1 MLDSPAM
8 KKHFA
13 LIGHPLGHSLSP
25 EIHAAI
31 MAAAGIDGDYTL
43 LDIPPADLPSRLSSL
58 LADLDGFNVTI
69 PHKKTVIP
77 FLATLSPSARRC
89 GAVNTV
95 ARPAA
100 GHNTDTAGFLAAGL
114 PLRGARVLLLGT
126 GGVAAMMAAET
137 LAAGAD
143 TLAVS
148 TRAPA
153 RGETFLADL
162 RARFPGTSCRLST
175 VTGEDATAEALA
187 ASTILLNGTPVGM
200 WPRAG
205 GIPVPPESLHS
216 SLAVFDPVYSPTP
229 TRLVL
234 NARKHG
240 ARAVSG
246 LPMLV
251 HQALAAQ
258 KIWNPGIAL
267 DADVLASGLIP
278 RLAAT
283 LWKKNPANLLLTGF
297 MGAGKTTVGREL
309 AKRLRLP
316 FIDLDAEIV
325 RAAGRPIPAIFA
337 DSGEAAFR
345 TIERDTARRILEG
358 PSSCVIAS
366 GGGFPLAAENRALVR
381 STNTLVLNIDAP
393 FGTLWRRIAGHPGR
407 PLARTVDATAALHAT
422 RAPVYASFC
431 DFSVTTS
438 NNAPP
443 SATTSRI
450 ASAFLDALSP

>member
-1 MLDSPAM
+1 M

-25 EIHAAI
+25 EIHRAI
-31 MAAAGIDGDYTL
+31 MAAAGIDGTYDL
-43 LDIPPADLPSRLSSL
+43 LDIPPADLPARIPSL

-69 PHKKTVIP
+69 PHKKSVIP
-77 FLATLSPSARRC
+77 FLSALSPAARRC

-137 LAAGAD
+137 LAAGAASL
-143 TLAVS
+143 TVS
-148 TRAPA
+148 TRDPA
-153 RGETFLADL
+153 RGEAFLADL
-162 RARFPGTSCRLST
+162 RARFPDSPCRLTAVS
-175 VTGEDATAEALA
+175 GEDAAAEALA

-200 WPRAG
+200 WPHAG
-205 GIPVPPESLHS
+205 GIPVPPESLHPD
-216 SLAVFDPVYSPTP
+216 LTVFDPVYSPTP

-234 NARKHG
+234 NARKRG

-258 KIWNPGIAL
+258 KIWNPGLSLAP
-267 DADVLASGLIP
+267 DALASDLIP
-278 RLAAT
+278 RLAAA
-283 LWKKNPANLLLTGF
+283 LWQKNPTNLLLTGF

-316 FIDLDAEIV
+316 FIDLDAEIES
-325 RAAGRPIPAIFA
+325 AAGRSIPSIFA

-345 TIERDTARRILEG
+345 AIERDTARRVLTA
-358 PSSCVIAS
+358 PTSRVVSS
-366 GGGFPLAAENRALVR
+366 GGGFPMAEENRALVR
-381 STNTLVLNIDAP
+381 TTNTLVLNIDAP
-393 FGTLWRRIAGHPGR
+393 FGTLWRRIAAHPGR
-407 PLARTVDATAALHAT
+407 PLARSVDATAALHAS
-422 RAPVYASFC
+422 RAPIYASFC

-450 ASAFLDALSP
+450 ADAFLDALSP